1 MDASVHGCHGAV
13 ICPRTATMHG
23 MKTHATQ
30 WTVIALAGAL
40 MLAGC
45 SHETAD
51 WKSAST
57 ADTADGYQQFLTQ
70 HPNSVN
76 AAQARTRIQQIQ
88 EDHDWQ
94 TATSADS
101 REGYDQFV
109 AKHPDSKWVQEA
121 RIRIENFAQSG
132 AGAGSAGAAIAAT
145 AVTGAPATM
154 SPGATKMPGKPSHVA
169 TMAGAHY
176 VQLGAYHNQAGAE
189 SQWKHL
195 SVKYARELGTMMP
208 RYVAGKVKSQP
219 VVRLQ
224 VAVSSRAQATALC
237 GKLKAHG
244 QPCVPVGA
252 G

>member
-1 MDASVHGCHGAV
+1 MRA
-13 ICPRTATMHG
+13 
-23 MKTHATQ
+23 MKTHSNR
-30 WTVIALAGAL
+30 WTLIALASAL

-45 SHETAD
+45 SHESAD

-70 HPNSVN
+70 HPKSAN
-76 AAQARTRIQQIQ
+76 AAQARTRLQQLQ

-94 TATSADS
+94 TATSNDS
-101 REGYDQFV
+101 REGYEQFV
-109 AKHPDSKWVQEA
+109 AQHPDSKWVQEA

-132 AGAGSAGAAIAAT
+132 ASSAGAAVAASAAPGA
-145 AVTGAPATM
+145 AVASV
-154 SPGATKMPGKPSHVA
+154 SPGATKMPASKTPRVA

-176 VQLGAYHNQAGAE
+176 VQLGAYHSQAGAE
-189 SQWKHL
+189 SQWKRL
-195 SVKYARELGTMMP
+195 SGKYARELATLTP
-208 RYVAGKVKSQP
+208 RYVAGKVKSQS

-237 GKLKAHG
+237 GKLRAHG
-244 QPCVPVGA
+244 QACVPVGA

>member
-1 MDASVHGCHGAV
+1 MRA
-13 ICPRTATMHG
+13 
-23 MKTHATQ
+23 MKTHANR
-30 WTVIALAGAL
+30 WSLIALAGAL
-40 MLAGC
+40 VLAGC
-45 SHETAD
+45 SHEAGD

-57 ADTADGYQQFLTQ
+57 TDSAEAYQQFLTK
-70 HPNSVN
+70 HPNSAN

-101 REGYDQFV
+101 REAYEQFT
-109 AKHPDSKWVQEA
+109 AQHPDSKWVQEA

-132 AGAGSAGAAIAAT
+132 AAAGGAGAAIAAS
-145 AVTGAPATM
+145 AATGAPVASV
-154 SPGATKMPGKPSHVA
+154 SPGATKMPGKQPHVA

-195 SVKYARELGTMMP
+195 SVKYARELGTLTP
-208 RYVAGKVKSQP
+208 RYVAGKLKSQP

-237 GKLKAHG
+237 GKLKAHK

>member
-1 MDASVHGCHGAV
+1 MPA
-13 ICPRTATMHG
+13 
-23 MKTHATQ
+23 MKTHANR
-30 WTVIALAGAL
+30 WSIVALAGAL

-45 SHETAD
+45 SHEAAD

-57 ADTADGYQQFLTQ
+57 ADTAEAYQQFLTQ
-70 HPNSVN
+70 HPKSAN
-76 AAQARTRIQQIQ
+76 AAQAQTRIQQIQ

-94 TATSADS
+94 AATSADS
-101 REGYDQFV
+101 REAYEQFT
-109 AKHPDSKWVQEA
+109 AQHPDSKWVQEA

-132 AGAGSAGAAIAAT
+132 AAAGGAGAGVAASAA
-145 AVTGAPATM
+145 TGAPVASV
-154 SPGATKMPGKPSHVA
+154 SPGATKMPGKQSHVA

-195 SVKYARELGTMMP
+195 SVKYARELGTLTP

-224 VAVSSRAQATALC
+224 VAVSSRAQAKALC
-237 GKLKAHG
+237 DKLKAHQ

>member
-1 MDASVHGCHGAV
+1 MRAM
-13 ICPRTATMHG
+13 T
-23 MKTHATQ
+23 THANR
-30 WTVIALAGAL
+30 WTLIALAGAL

-45 SHETAD
+45 SHEKAD

-57 ADTADGYQQFLTQ
+57 ADTAAAYQQFLTQ
-70 HPNSVN
+70 HPNSAS

-94 TATSADS
+94 TATSSDS
-101 REGYDQFV
+101 REGYEQFV
-109 AKHPDSKWVQEA
+109 AQHPESKWVQEA

-132 AGAGSAGAAIAAT
+132 AATAAT
-145 AVTGAPATM
+145 AVTGAPMITT
-154 SPGATKMPGKPSHVA
+154 SPGATRMPGKQPAKQPHVA

-189 SQWKHL
+189 SQWRQL
-195 SVKYARELGTMMP
+195 SAKYARELGTLMP

-237 GKLKAHG
+237 GKLKAHK

>member
-1 MDASVHGCHGAV
+1 MYA
-13 ICPRTATMHG
+13 
-23 MKTHATQ
+23 MKKHATR
-30 WTVIALAGAL
+30 WTVIGFAGAL

-45 SHETAD
+45 SHENAD
-51 WKSAST
+51 WKSATT
-57 ADTADGYQQFLTQ
+57 ADTAESYQQFLTQ
-70 HPNSVN
+70 HPSSAN

-94 TATSADS
+94 SATSADS
-101 REGYDQFV
+101 REAYEQF
-109 AKHPDSKWVQEA
+109 AAQHPDSKWAQEA
-121 RIRIENFAQSG
+121 RVRIENFAQSG
-132 AGAGSAGAAIAAT
+132 AGAATTAAGTATAAT
-145 AVTGAPATM
+145 AVTGAPVATK
-154 SPGATKMPGKPSHVA
+154 SPGATTMPKQPHVA

-176 VQLGAYHNQAGAE
+176 VQLGAYHSQARAE

-195 SVKYARELGTMMP
+195 SVKYARELGTLTP
-208 RYVAGKVKSQP
+208 RYLAGKAKSKP

-224 VAVSSRAQATALC
+224 VAVSSRKQATALC

>member
-1 MDASVHGCHGAV
+1 
-13 ICPRTATMHG
+13 
-23 MKTHATQ
+23 MKTHATP

-45 SHETAD
+45 SHESAD
-51 WKSAST
+51 WKSATT
-57 ADTADGYQQFLTQ
+57 ADTAESYQQFLTQ
-70 HPNSVN
+70 HPNSAN
-76 AAQARTRIQQIQ
+76 AAQAHTRIQQIQ

-94 TATSADS
+94 SATSADT
-101 REGYDQFV
+101 REAYEQF
-109 AKHPDSKWVQEA
+109 ASQHPDSKWVQEA

-132 AGAGSAGAAIAAT
+132 AAGSGAGAATAAT
-145 AVTGAPATM
+145 AVTGAP
-154 SPGATKMPGKPSHVA
+154 KMPGGKQPHVA

-176 VQLGAYHNQAGAE
+176 VQLGAYHSQAGAE

-195 SVKYARELGTMMP
+195 SVKYARELGTLTP

-224 VAVSSRAQATALC
+224 VSVSSRAQATALC
-237 GKLKAHG
+237 GKLKARG
-244 QPCVPVGA
+244 QACVPVGA

>member
-1 MDASVHGCHGAV
+1 
-13 ICPRTATMHG
+13 
-23 MKTHATQ
+23 MKTHPTR
-30 WTVIALAGAL
+30 WTLMALAAAL
-40 MLAGC
+40 MLASC
-45 SHETAD
+45 SHEKAD

-70 HPNSVN
+70 HPNSAN

-94 TATSADS
+94 SATSADS
-101 REGYDQFV
+101 RESYEQFV

-121 RIRIENFAQSG
+121 HIRIENFAQSG
-132 AGAGSAGAAIAAT
+132 ATGPTAAGAATAAS
-145 AVTGAPATM
+145 AVTGAPKT
-154 SPGATKMPGKPSHVA
+154 PHVA

-195 SVKYARELGTMMP
+195 SIKYARELGTMMP
-208 RYVAGKVKSQP
+208 RYVAGKVKSHP

-237 GKLKAHG
+237 TKLRAHG
-244 QPCVPVGA
+244 QACVPVGA

>member
-1 MDASVHGCHGAV
+1 MRA
-13 ICPRTATMHG
+13 
-23 MKTHATQ
+23 MKTHANR
-30 WTVIALAGAL
+30 WTIVALAGAL

-51 WKSAST
+51 WKSATT
-57 ADTADGYQQFLTQ
+57 ADTAEAYQQFLTQ
-70 HPNSVN
+70 HPNAAN
-76 AAQARTRIQQIQ
+76 APQARTRLQQIQ

-94 TATSADS
+94 GATSADT
-101 REGYDQFV
+101 REAYEQFT
-109 AKHPDSKWVQEA
+109 AQHPDSKWVQEA

-132 AGAGSAGAAIAAT
+132 AAAGGAGAGVAAS
-145 AVTGAPATM
+145 AVTGAPVA
-154 SPGATKMPGKPSHVA
+154 SASRPHVA

-176 VQLGAYHNQAGAE
+176 VQLGAYHTQAGAE
-189 SQWKHL
+189 SRWKHL
-195 SVKYARELGTMMP
+195 SAKYARELGTLTP
-208 RYVAGKVKSQP
+208 RYAAGKVKSQP

-237 GKLKAHG
+237 GKLKAHK

>member
-1 MDASVHGCHGAV
+1 
-13 ICPRTATMHG
+13 MHA
-23 MKTHATQ
+23 MKTHATR
-30 WTVIALAGAL
+30 WILIAVAGSL

-45 SHETAD
+45 SHEPAD

-57 ADTADGYQQFLTQ
+57 ADTAESYQQFLTQ
-70 HPNSVN
+70 HPNSAN

-94 TATSADS
+94 AATSSDS
-101 REGYDQFV
+101 REGYEQFV
-109 AKHPDSKWVQEA
+109 AQHPDSKWVQEA

-132 AGAGSAGAAIAAT
+132 ANAAGAAVAAS
-145 AVTGAPATM
+145 AATGAPVATT
-154 SPGATKMPGKPSHVA
+154 SPGATRMPGKQPHVA
-169 TMAGAHY
+169 TTAGAHY

-195 SVKYARELGTMMP
+195 SVKYARELGTLTP

-244 QPCVPVGA
+244 QPCVSVGA

>member
-1 MDASVHGCHGAV
+1 MLA
-13 ICPRTATMHG
+13 
-23 MKTHATQ
+23 MKTHATR
-30 WTVIALAGAL
+30 WPLIALAGAL

-45 SHETAD
+45 SHESAD

-57 ADTADGYQQFLTQ
+57 ADTAESYQQFLTQ
-70 HPNSVN
+70 HPNSAN

-101 REGYDQFV
+101 REAYEQFV
-109 AKHPDSKWVQEA
+109 AQHPDSKWVQEA
-121 RIRIENFAQSG
+121 RIRIENFAQPG
-132 AGAGSAGAAIAAT
+132 AGTAGAAVAAT
-145 AVTGAPATM
+145 AATGAAVASV
-154 SPGATKMPGKPSHVA
+154 SPGATKSPSAKASVGKPHVA

-176 VQLGAYHNQAGAE
+176 VQLGAYHSQAGAE
-189 SQWKHL
+189 SQWKRL
-195 SVKYARELGTMMP
+195 SARYARELGTLTP
-208 RYVAGKVKSQP
+208 RYVAGKLKSQA

-237 GKLKAHG
+237 SKLRAHG
-244 QPCVPVGA
+244 QACVPIGA

>member
-1 MDASVHGCHGAV
+1 MK
-13 ICPRTATMHG
+13 MH
-23 MKTHATQ
+23 ANR
-30 WTVIALAGAL
+30 WTIVALAGAL
-40 MLAGC
+40 VLAGC
-45 SHETAD
+45 SHEAAD

-57 ADTADGYQQFLTQ
+57 ADTAEAYQQFLTQ
-70 HPNSVN
+70 HPKSAN
-76 AAQARTRIQQIQ
+76 AAQAQTRIQQIQ

-94 TATSADS
+94 AATSADS
-101 REGYDQFV
+101 REAYEQFT
-109 AKHPDSKWVQEA
+109 AQHPDSKWVQEA

-132 AGAGSAGAAIAAT
+132 AAGSGAGAATAAT
-145 AVTGAPATM
+145 AVTGAP
-154 SPGATKMPGKPSHVA
+154 KMPGGKQPRVA

-176 VQLGAYHNQAGAE
+176 VQLGAYHSQAGAE

-195 SVKYARELGTMMP
+195 SVKYARELGTLTP

-237 GKLKAHG
+237 GKLKAHK

>member
-1 MDASVHGCHGAV
+1 
-13 ICPRTATMHG
+13 
-23 MKTHATQ
+23 MKTHATG
-30 WTVIALAGAL
+30 WTLLALAGAL

-57 ADTADGYQQFLTQ
+57 ADTADSYQQFLTQ
-70 HPNSVN
+70 HPNSAN
-76 AAQARTRIQQIQ
+76 AAQARTRIQQIL

-94 TATSADS
+94 TATSSDS
-101 REGYDQFV
+101 REGYEQFV
-109 AKHPDSKWVQEA
+109 SKHPDSKWVQEA

-132 AGAGSAGAAIAAT
+132 AGSAGAAVAASAAT
-145 AVTGAPATM
+145 GAAVASV
-154 SPGATKMPGKPSHVA
+154 SPGATKMPAGKSPHVA
-169 TMAGAHY
+169 TMGGAHY

-189 SQWKHL
+189 SQWKRL
-195 SVKYARELGTMMP
+195 SSKYARELSTLSP

-224 VAVSSRAQATALC
+224 VAVSSRAQATTLC
-237 GKLKAHG
+237 SKLRAHG
-244 QPCVPVGA
+244 QACVPVGA